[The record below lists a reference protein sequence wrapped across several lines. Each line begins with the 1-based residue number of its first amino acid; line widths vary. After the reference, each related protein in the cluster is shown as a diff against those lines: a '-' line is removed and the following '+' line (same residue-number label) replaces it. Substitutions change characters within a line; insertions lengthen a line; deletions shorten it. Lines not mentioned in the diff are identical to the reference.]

1 MTARK
6 KEDFLRDAVEHID
19 ITQFPD
25 VVALVEAMGKTAF
38 QARNLARAAGIY
50 DRMLADKDCTI
61 ILCLA
66 GSLISAGLKKAIQTL
81 VRDNMVDAIVSTGA
95 NIVDQDFFEGL
106 GFKHYLGSPFVND
119 AELRELHIDRIYDTF
134 IDEDELRVCD
144 ETVGKIADSLIL
156 APIPRGKSLP
166 RWAGI
171 SRLAAWARVLSC
183 WRPGA
188 RKFLFSALRSPTA
201 APGSA

>member
-1 MTARK
+1 
-6 KEDFLRDAVEHID
+6 
-19 ITQFPD
+19 
-25 VVALVEAMGKTAF
+25 
-38 QARNLARAAGIY
+38 
-50 DRMLADKDCTI
+50 MLADKDCTI

-144 ETVGKIADSLIL
+144 ETVGKIADSLT
-156 APIPRGKSLP
+156 PRPYSSREIIAEMGRYL
-166 RWAGI
+166 
-171 SRLAAWARVLSC
+171 RLATWARVLSC

-188 RKFLFSALRSPTA
+188 RKFLSSARRLRLPCRVRADPASVTGTRT
-201 APGSA
+201 APGVSLDSAKISSS